1 MSGKLK
7 KIIIAGVFFII
18 LLCINSKVHAT
29 TISFNPNNPKVGDT
43 VNITISIQNVN
54 TATLKANVS
63 GAVSGTIQLVKGDP
77 SGNPS
82 SFSESKSFK
91 CDKEGK
97 ITVAITSDSSA
108 VLNGNYVDVG
118 ASATISVAP
127 KETPNENPPPSENPE
142 PPATT
147 VKSNNADLKNLGIN
161 PNDFKGFKS
170 GTTSY
175 DVTVPNNV
183 EQVKVYAT
191 AKDSKANVSG
201 TGNKNLN
208 VGQNAL
214 KVVVTAEDG
223 TTKTY
228 TINVTRE
235 ADGVTNTTEENT
247 NTVENPDMDLSN
259 YDLTELS
266 VPGYTLSPEFSP
278 YIYEYTLD
286 ISSEDVTKLDINT
299 KTKNDEK
306 IKVEIVGNEELKEGE
321 NIVTIL
327 VTNEVTGDNATY
339 QIIVNKTNE
348 IDLSAVNES
357 LDSNVEKAN
366 RVRKIIIGVIA
377 FIVLGIIIFV
387 VVKYRMK
394 NKYDDED
401 FEYDEN
407 DEDNDDDE
415 EENNE
420 IENNE
425 VENEVENDEEK
436 PKALQNNMVEE
447 KEEERVEEKVE
458 TKMEG
463 LEDIKQKS
471 KQNDDIIIQE
481 PEPEQKSYRKNNGKG
496 KHF

>member
-1 MSGKLK
+1 
-7 KIIIAGVFFII
+7 
-18 LLCINSKVHAT
+18 
-29 TISFNPNNPKVGDT
+29 
-43 VNITISIQNVN
+43 
-54 TATLKANVS
+54 
-63 GAVSGTIQLVKGDP
+63 
-77 SGNPS
+77 
-82 SFSESKSFK
+82 
-91 CDKEGK
+91 
-97 ITVAITSDSSA
+97 
-108 VLNGNYVDVG
+108 
-118 ASATISVAP
+118 
-127 KETPNENPPPSENPE
+127 
-142 PPATT
+142 
-147 VKSNNADLKNLGIN
+147 
-161 PNDFKGFKS
+161 
-170 GTTSY
+170 
-175 DVTVPNNV
+175 
-183 EQVKVYAT
+183 
-191 AKDSKANVSG
+191 
-201 TGNKNLN
+201 
-208 VGQNAL
+208 
-214 KVVVTAEDG
+214 
-223 TTKTY
+223 
-228 TINVTRE
+228 
-235 ADGVTNTTEENT
+235 
-247 NTVENPDMDLSN
+247 MDLSN